1 MSIRCSEVKRWE
13 GKIEGREREN
23 HEAADADADEGD
35 KRERERRNSKVESI
49 EARRSRM

>member
-13 GKIEGREREN
+13 GKIEGREN

>member
-23 HEAADADADEGD
+23 HEAAADADEGD